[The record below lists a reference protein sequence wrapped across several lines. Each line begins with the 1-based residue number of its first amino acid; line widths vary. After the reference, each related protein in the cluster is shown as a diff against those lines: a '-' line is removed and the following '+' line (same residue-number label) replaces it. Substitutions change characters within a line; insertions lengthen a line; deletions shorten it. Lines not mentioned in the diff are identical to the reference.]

1 MYKKLGIDKTK
12 VNLETVTLRGLDSW
26 YQDYQDALAEM
37 HKKRLEYQNTKFEL
51 WLDRILR
58 DYSYAFIKYNY
69 NVAKEN
75 GENRIVEVGDE
86 GEFSVLEVF
95 SEYPGYKIE
104 LLARTTG
111 VGVYGNDW
119 IMLEWKILDMGL
131 FRKEGVDFIN
141 LGLPAWAKYME

>member
-1 MYKKLGIDKTK
+1 MYKKVGIDKLK
-12 VNLETVTLRGLDSW
+12 LNLENVSLEKPASL
-26 YQDYQDALAEM
+26 YEDAIREAAM
-37 HKKRLEYQNTKFEL
+37 KRLEYQNTKFEL

-58 DYSYAFIKYNY
+58 EYSYSFIKYTY

-95 SEYPGYKIE
+95 STYPGYKIE

-131 FRKEGVDFIN
+131 IRKEGVDFIN
-141 LGLPAWAKYME
+141 LGLPVWAKYME